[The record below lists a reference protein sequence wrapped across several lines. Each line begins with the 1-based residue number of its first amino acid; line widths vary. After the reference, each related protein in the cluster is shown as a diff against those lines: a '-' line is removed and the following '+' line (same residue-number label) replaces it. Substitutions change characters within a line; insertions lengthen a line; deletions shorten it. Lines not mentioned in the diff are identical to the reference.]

1 MCPPL
6 CVRPR
11 RMFDEFVAGQALVP
25 VRGCDLSLRGSAL
38 LFVIPAINTDRGGR
52 DCPESICFAFVFYFL
67 IDS

>member
-38 LFVIPAINTDRGGR
+38 LFVIPALSRNPLVLPLFFI
-52 DCPESICFAFVFYFL
+52 S
-67 IDS
+67 